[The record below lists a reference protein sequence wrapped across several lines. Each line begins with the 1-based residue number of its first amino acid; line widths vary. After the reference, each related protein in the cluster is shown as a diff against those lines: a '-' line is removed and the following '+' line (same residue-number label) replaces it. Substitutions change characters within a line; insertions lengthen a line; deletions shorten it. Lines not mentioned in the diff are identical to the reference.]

1 MEKVEFNKAQV
12 IKYLIVTFGVAYAIQ
27 IVVWLLYS
35 NGYTMVGQC
44 VMAVMMF
51 IPMLGTVLSGYKL
64 KGMGWKPNI
73 KQNWKTILIAWFSPM
88 ILTAIGAGLYFA
100 LFPSHFDLSGSYM
113 MEIAGEDILKQMEE
127 QGLSYPMLVLLSC
140 VSCITYA
147 PLMNMLVAVGEES
160 GWRGFL
166 YPQLKARFGKRLGW
180 VIGGIIWG
188 LWHSPLIWLI
198 GYEYG
203 TDYIGFPILGML
215 LFCVITVALGI
226 LCDWLY
232 EKSQCIWLPAIFHG
246 SFNAAAT
253 IPLCI
258 TIANTGSMRLLG
270 SAPNGLL
277 ASLPII
283 IFAVIIFIKSENKK
297 VVE

>member
-1 MEKVEFNKAQV
+1 MEKTEFNKKQV
-12 IKYLIVTFGVAYAIQ
+12 IKYLIFTFGIAYVIQ
-27 IVVWLLYS
+27 IIVWLLYS
-35 NGYTMVGQC
+35 NGQQAIGQL
-44 VMAVMMF
+44 VTAVMMF
-51 IPMLGTVLSGYKL
+51 VPMLGTMFSGHKL
-64 KGMGWKPNI
+64 KGMGWKPHI
-73 KQNWKTILIAWFSPM
+73 KGNVKSVLIAWFSPM
-88 ILTAIGAGLYFA
+88 VLTAIGVGLYFA
-100 LFPSHFDLSGSYM
+100 VFPSHFDLSGGYM
-113 MEIAGEDILKQMEE
+113 MDLAGEEILIQMEE
-127 QGLSYPMLVLLSC
+127 QGLTYPMLMLLSC
-140 VSCITYA
+140 VNCITYA
-147 PLMNMLVAVGEES
+147 PILNMFLAVGEES

-180 VIGGIIWG
+180 IIGGVIWG

-203 TDYIGFPILGML
+203 TDYIGFPITGIL
-215 LFCVITVALGI
+215 LFCVITIALGI

-232 EKSQCIWLPAIFHG
+232 ERSQCIWLPSIFHG